1 MLLNINDDIDDNN
14 NIDNDI
20 EYYLNTYVP
29 RLLRG
34 ISTECVIAQ
43 FLPFRYDMFIKKI
56 DYKTYQLF
64 DNIRLIYTLSINRK
78 NKKEER
84 KKKRAARTTL

>member
-14 NIDNDI
+14 NIDDDI
-20 EYYLNTYVP
+20 EYYLNTYVL

-34 ISTECVIAQ
+34 IRTDCVIAQ

-56 DYKTYQLF
+56 DYKTYRLLG
-64 DNIRLIYTLSINRK
+64 NIRLFIHFQ
-78 NKKEER
+78 
-84 KKKRAARTTL
+84 

>member
-20 EYYLNTYVP
+20 EYYLKTYVP

-34 ISTECVIAQ
+34 IRTVLAIPLRHVHKEDWLQ
-43 FLPFRYDMFIKKI
+43 
-56 DYKTYQLF
+56 
-64 DNIRLIYTLSINRK
+64 NI
-78 NKKEER
+78 
-84 KKKRAARTTL
+84 